1 MIFAFSI
8 LVCDIISHTMNY
20 IIVGL
25 GNPGEEYKNT
35 RHNTGRI
42 MLDYFAKKNN
52 FDEFEKDKMK
62 NGLLTKGKIGK
73 SSVILVEPET
83 FMNKSGDCVSKF
95 IKSKKDALGLIVI
108 HDDLDLGIGKIK
120 ISFNKGSAGHR
131 GLESIIKKIK
141 MNEFIRLRV
150 GLSPVTPSGKIKK
163 PAGEKKIL
171 DFIIGN
177 FSKKENEI
185 MKKVTKEVS
194 EALAVIIEE
203 GKDKAMN
210 LFN

>member
-1 MIFAFSI
+1 
-8 LVCDIISHTMNY
+8 MNY

-25 GNPGEEYKNT
+25 GNPGEEYLNT

-42 MLDYFAKKNN
+42 VLDYFADKNN
-52 FDEFEKDKMK
+52 FDEFEKDKRT
-62 NGLLTKGKIGK
+62 NGLLSKGKIGK

-95 IKSKKDALGLIVI
+95 IKSKKDVLGLIVI
-108 HDDLDLGIGKIK
+108 HDDLDLPSGSFK

-141 MNEFIRLRV
+141 TKEFIRLRV
-150 GLSPVTPSGKIKK
+150 GISPVTPSGKIKK
-163 PAGEKKIL
+163 PIGEQKIL
-171 DFIIGN
+171 DFIIGK
-177 FSKKENEI
+177 FSKKEDET
-185 MKKVTKEVS
+185 MKKTFKKLS
-194 EALAVIIEE
+194 EALETIIVE